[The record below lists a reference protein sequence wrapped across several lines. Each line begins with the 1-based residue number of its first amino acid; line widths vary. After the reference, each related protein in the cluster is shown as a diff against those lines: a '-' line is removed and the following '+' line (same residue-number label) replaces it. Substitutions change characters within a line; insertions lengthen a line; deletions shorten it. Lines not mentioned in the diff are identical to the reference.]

1 MVERTMTI
9 GQGTLD
15 VIKEYAIHMDWDVAF
30 DGKSKGNH
38 HLHRVNKIVTH
49 LAKNEKARMDICI
62 AGGWLHDLGLVKGN
76 KHHCFTGAKLA
87 EEYLTDLGLDS
98 KDIGHVAHCI
108 EAHDGEINAKTLEAM
123 VVHDADTIDK
133 MGIFGFI
140 RHVWKISLIE
150 DLSADQLIDFVAK
163 HLDERKLR
171 LYLPVSR
178 EIAKDLHDTLVNF
191 LEDKKATGMVVA
203 TVMDFASQGLP
214 SERVAETVLEERKLK
229 EDFRQAIECQM
240 ATCYLHQS

>member
-1 MVERTMTI
+1 MTI

-15 VIKEYAIHMDWDVAF
+15 VIREYAIHMDWDVAF
-30 DGKSKGNH
+30 NGKSKGNQ

-49 LAKNEKARMDICI
+49 LAKKERARMDICI
-62 AGGWLHDLGLVKGN
+62 AGGWLHDLGLIKGN

-98 KDIGHVAHCI
+98 KDVGHVAHCI

-133 MGIFGFI
+133 MGLFGFI

-150 DLSADQLIDFVAK
+150 DLSTEQLLDPVAE
-163 HLDERKLR
+163 HIAERKSK
-171 LYLPVSR
+171 LYLPMSR
-178 EIAKDLHDTLVNF
+178 EIAKGLHETLVSF
-191 LEDKKATGMVVA
+191 LEDNKAAGMVVA
-203 TVMDFASQGLP
+203 TVVDYASQGLP
-214 SERVAETVLEERKLK
+214 SERVAETILKEQKLK
-229 EDFRQAIECQM
+229 GNFRIAIECQM
-240 ATCYLHQS
+240 ATCYLHRS